1 MPFLKI
7 DDYYKF
13 QYLCDKNIVR
23 WENSLINSLFTK
35 KPFLW
40 DIYKEHNEAHKEKI
54 EDFSQ
59 YLLSTFW
66 QSFDEYNTI
75 FSDFNIWDVKSGFCK
90 FLNYENDFKKIQE
103 NINNDLVKK
112 ISNYIFQ

>member
-54 EDFSQ
+54 KDFSQ
-59 YLLSTFW
+59 YLVSTFW
-66 QSFDEYNTI
+66 QSFDEYNHI

-103 NINNDLVKK
+103 NINNDLVKN